1 MNKVLVVILLC
12 ISLTT
17 YADSLNSAQS
27 VYKWN
32 ELIFKSDLQVNLHH
46 FLHELAR
53 DEHYYRSIISSKNLT
68 SQESQVLTQSVNLY
82 KNEIGSGH
90 ILFNRGE
97 IPQMTSSVLNRKSI
111 NFDTSI
117 SKAFLQFKP
126 IYERIYWSKHHRQNK
141 LWADELAPKIELYGE
156 VIEKKL
162 RYLFQSKLITKNVHL
177 VDVVYKSGT
186 KQGAYTSGR
195 NSQTIINSTS
205 KDYQTWFSL
214 EMIYHEISHAV
225 SLSRQSNLR
234 KLISS
239 VFKLNGLENEIGIW
253 HPIQFYTVGE
263 VVKETI
269 SKEVPNYMSYANF
282 NGLYKGSWQYENIIT
297 KYWKPYI
304 EGNVTMEIAINNI
317 AKQLLMQQDNA
328 IQVIKT
334 GQKTV
339 GFSLH

>member
-17 YADSLNSAQS
+17 YADSSNSAQS
-27 VYKWN
+27 IYKWN
-32 ELIFKSDLQVNLHH
+32 DLVFKSDLQVNLHH
-46 FLHELAR
+46 FLYELAR
-53 DEHYYRSIISSKNLT
+53 DKQYYRSIISSKNLT
-68 SQESQVLTQSVNLY
+68 PQESQVLTQSINLY

-111 NFDTSI
+111 DFETSI

-126 IYERIYWSKHHRQNK
+126 IYERIYWSNHHRQNK
-141 LWADELAPKIELYGE
+141 LWVDELAPKLEQYGE
-156 VIEKKL
+156 KIEQKL
-162 RYLFQSKLITKNVHL
+162 KYLFQSELITKNVHL
-177 VDVVYKSGT
+177 VDVVYKPGT

-195 NSQTIINSTS
+195 SSQTIINSTS
-205 KDYQTWFSL
+205 NDYQTWFSL

-225 SLSRQSNLR
+225 SLSRQSKLR

-239 VFKLNGLENEIGIW
+239 VFKLNGLDDEIGIW

-269 SKEVPNYMSYANF
+269 SGKVPNYMPYANY
-282 NGLYKGSWQYENIIT
+282 NGLYKGSWKYENIIT
-297 KYWKPYI
+297 KCWKPYI
-304 EGNVTMEIAINNI
+304 EGNVTMEVAINNI
-317 AKQLLMQQDNA
+317 AKQLLMQRDNA
-328 IQVIKT
+328 
-334 GQKTV
+334 
-339 GFSLH
+339 